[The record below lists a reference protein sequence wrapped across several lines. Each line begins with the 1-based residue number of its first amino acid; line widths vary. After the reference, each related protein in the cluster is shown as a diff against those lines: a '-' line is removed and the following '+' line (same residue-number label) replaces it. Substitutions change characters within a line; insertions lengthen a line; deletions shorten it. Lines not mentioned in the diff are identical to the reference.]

1 MKKIYY
7 PILCL
12 AGLLGTTACDD
23 FLEDKS
29 PSVLTSEDVFK
40 YEETAN
46 AALIGVYE
54 AWRAA
59 CQAQFFGDGVYYA
72 ADVCGSDIERHPEK
86 FANQPARH
94 YPECFY
100 QNGTFTNQYNLLGY
114 ITETGGPYYHGF
126 AVVAPANIIIGQTK
140 DLKDVKQAL
149 ADGIPNTASQMY
161 GEAVCARAAAYREM
175 VRIMGDVPYVT
186 SDLITDNLVSRYAIY
201 DKLIAELEKVIPV
214 MYRVGE
220 NSSMTKNKFSRTFA
234 EGMVARLCLDAA
246 GYQTRRNDMTYYYGN
261 EAEDVLEGDV
271 VRFEDLGT
279 PNSSANAS
287 YGRPDRWRQYVEKAK
302 KYFKEVIDN
311 PGSAKFYTT
320 DPRKDGAKGQ
330 KFDNPYQYFFQQMN
344 NLEYADESIY
354 EYAMTQGVGNDAR
367 PYSFGR
373 VSSGGGSNNFPCKA
387 YGQGRIN
394 PAFYWGVFDPQD
406 KRRDVSVCVTG
417 STGKGSEKLIPFT
430 PSSKSDGGGLTLNKW
445 DENRMANPYAVKNR
459 QSGINGPYMR
469 MAEIYLGYA
478 EACAWLGQDGEAKT
492 YLALV
497 RERSFPA
504 GKANTDAFIASRGSM
519 LKAVVDE
526 RGFEFAGEGDRRWTL
541 IRTGLIG
548 DAIKNI
554 KELTAKMIDGLETNG
569 YYQFDNGNVI
579 SAYVWTKLVDAKGKY
594 GYRLT
599 TQCPEGME
607 DDPVLFPGWRGQ
619 NDDWGTAGLKS
630 GVTEAN
636 VEKNLTAGDNTNL
649 AIKGLFT
656 YIDPAGAEAAALEA
670 DGYTKEEY
678 GAQLVTNKDEYLKY
692 LFLDYDYQSAPVY
705 LWPLTPNTILTSKG
719 AITNG
724 YGFKQ
729 E

>member
-1 MKKIYY
+1 MKKIYI
-7 PILCL
+7 PILCV
-12 AGLLGTTACDD
+12 AGLFSTTACDD
-23 FLEDKS
+23 FLDGKS
-29 PSVLTSEDVFK
+29 PSAVTPNEVFN

-59 CQAQFFGDGVYYA
+59 CQSQFFGDGVYYA

-86 FANQPARH
+86 FSNQPNRH

-114 ITETGGPYYHGF
+114 ITETGGPYTLGF
-126 AVVAPANIIIGQTK
+126 AVIAPANSIISNVRDMT
-140 DLKDVKQAL
+140 DVKKAL
-149 ADGIPNTASQMY
+149 EEGIPNTASQMY
-161 GEAVCARAAAYREM
+161 GEAVCARATAYRELI
-175 VRIMGDVPYVT
+175 RTLGDVPLATPDEAEDV
-186 SDLITDNLVSRYAIY
+186 LVSRYVIY
-201 DKLIAELEKVIPV
+201 DQLIDELEKVIPA

-220 NSSMTKNKFSRTFA
+220 NSNMTKNKFSRTYA
-234 EGMVARLCLDAA
+234 EGLVARLCLDAA
-246 GYQTRRNDMTYYYGN
+246 GYQTRRDNFNYVYDDGT
-261 EAEDVLEGDV
+261 AVQ
-271 VRFEDLGT
+271 FEDKGT
-279 PNSSANAS
+279 NAS
-287 YGRPDRWRQYVEKAK
+287 AGAKYGRPDRWKSYVEKAK

-354 EYAMTQGVGNDAR
+354 EYAMTQGTGNDAR

-373 VSSGGGSNNFPCKA
+373 VSSGGGSNAFPCKA

-394 PAFYWGVFDPQD
+394 PAFYWGMFDPQD

-417 STGKGSEKLIPFT
+417 STGKGAEKLISFNPG
-430 PSSKSDGGGLTLNKW
+430 SKSDGGGLTLNKW
-445 DENRMANPYAVKNR
+445 DENRMANPFAVKQR
-459 QSGINGPYMR
+459 TSGINGPYMR

-478 EACAWLGQDGEAKT
+478 EACAWLGQDGEAKP

-554 KELTAKMIDGLETNG
+554 KELTAKMIDGLETQG
-569 YYQFDNGNVI
+569 YYTFENGNQI
-579 SAYVWTKLVDAKGKY
+579 SAYVWTKLVNAKDSV

-599 TQCPEGME
+599 TQCPEGKE
-607 DDPVLFPGWRGQ
+607 DNPILFPGWRGQ
-619 NDDWGTAGLKS
+619 NDDWAAAGVKS

-636 VEKNLTAGDNTNL
+636 VEKNLTAGELTNL

-656 YIDPAGAEAAALEA
+656 YIDPAGAEATALEA
-670 DGYTKEEY
+670 NGYTKVEY
-678 GAQLVTNKDEYLKY
+678 GAQLVSNKDEYLKY
-692 LFLDYDYQSAPVY
+692 LFLDYDYESAPVY
-705 LWPLTPNTILTSKG
+705 LWPLTPNTILTSGG
-719 AITNG
+719 AISNG

-729 E
+729 K

>member
-1 MKKIYY
+1 MKKIYI
-7 PILCL
+7 PILCV
-12 AGLLGTTACDD
+12 AGLFSTTACDD
-23 FLEDKS
+23 FLDGKS
-29 PSVLTSEDVFK
+29 PSAVTPNEVFN

-59 CQAQFFGDGVYYA
+59 CQSQFFGDGVYYA

-86 FANQPARH
+86 FSNQPNRH

-114 ITETGGPYYHGF
+114 ITETGGPYTLGF
-126 AVVAPANIIIGQTK
+126 AVIAPANSIISNVRDMT
-140 DLKDVKQAL
+140 DVKKAL
-149 ADGIPNTASQMY
+149 EEGTPNTASQMY
-161 GEAVCARAAAYREM
+161 GEAVCARATAYRELI
-175 VRIMGDVPYVT
+175 RTLGDVPLATPDEAEDV
-186 SDLITDNLVSRYAIY
+186 LVSRYVIY
-201 DKLIAELEKVIPV
+201 DQLIDELEKVIPA

-220 NSSMTKNKFSRTFA
+220 NSNMTKNKFSRTYA
-234 EGMVARLCLDAA
+234 EGLVARLCLDAA
-246 GYQTRRNDMTYYYGN
+246 GYQTRRDNFNYVYDDGT
-261 EAEDVLEGDV
+261 AVQ
-271 VRFEDLGT
+271 FEDKGT
-279 PNSSANAS
+279 NAS
-287 YGRPDRWRQYVEKAK
+287 AGAKYGRPDRWKSYVEKAK

-354 EYAMTQGVGNDAR
+354 EYAMTQGTGNDAR

-373 VSSGGGSNNFPCKA
+373 VSSGGGSNAFPCKA

-394 PAFYWGVFDPQD
+394 PAFYWGMFDPQD

-417 STGKGSEKLIPFT
+417 STGKGAEKLIPFN
-430 PSSKSDGGGLTLNKW
+430 PGSKSDGGGLTLNKW
-445 DENRMANPYAVKNR
+445 DENRMTNPFAVKQR
-459 QSGINGPYMR
+459 TSGINGPYMR
-469 MAEIYLGYA
+469 MAEVYLGYA
-478 EACAWLGQDGEAKT
+478 EACAWLGQDGEAKP

-554 KELTAKMIDGLETNG
+554 KELTAKMIDGLETQG
-569 YYQFDNGNVI
+569 YYTFENGNQI
-579 SAYVWTKLVDAKGKY
+579 SAYVWTKLVNAKDSV

-599 TQCPEGME
+599 TQCPEGKE
-607 DDPVLFPGWRGQ
+607 DNPILFPGWRGQ
-619 NDDWGTAGLKS
+619 NDDWAAAGVKS

-636 VEKNLTAGDNTNL
+636 VEKNLTAGELTNL

-656 YIDPAGAEAAALEA
+656 YIDPAGAEATVLEA
-670 DGYTKEEY
+670 NGYTKVEY
-678 GAQLVTNKDEYLKY
+678 GAQLVSNKDEYLKY
-692 LFLDYDYQSAPVY
+692 LFLDYDYESAPVY
-705 LWPLTPNTILTSKG
+705 LWPLTPNTILTSGG
-719 AITNG
+719 AISNG

-729 E
+729 K

>member
-1 MKKIYY
+1 MKKIYI
-7 PILCL
+7 PILCV
-12 AGLLGTTACDD
+12 AGLLGTTAFDD
-23 FLEDKS
+23 FLDGKS
-29 PSVLTSEDVFK
+29 PSVPTPDEIFN

-59 CQAQFFGDGVYYA
+59 CQSQFFGDGVYYA

-86 FANQPARH
+86 FSNQPNRH
-94 YPECFY
+94 YPESFY
-100 QNGTFTNQYNLLGY
+100 QNGIYTNQYNLLGY
-114 ITETGGPYYHGF
+114 ITETGGPYTLGF
-126 AVVAPANIIIGQTK
+126 AVIAPANNIISNVR
-140 DLKDVKQAL
+140 DMADVKKAL
-149 ADGIPNTASQMY
+149 EEGAPNTASQMY
-161 GEAVCARAAAYREM
+161 GEAVCARATAYRELIR
-175 VRIMGDVPYVT
+175 VLGDVPLATPDEAEDV
-186 SDLITDNLVSRYAIY
+186 LVSRYVIY
-201 DKLIAELEKVIPV
+201 DQLIDELEKVIPV

-220 NSSMTKNKFSRTFA
+220 NSNMTKNKFSRTYA
-234 EGMVARLCLDAA
+234 EGLVARLCLDAA
-246 GYQTRRNDMTYYYGN
+246 GYQTRRDNFNYVYDDGT
-261 EAEDVLEGDV
+261 AVQ
-271 VRFEDLGT
+271 FEDKGT
-279 PNSSANAS
+279 NAS
-287 YGRPDRWRQYVEKAK
+287 AGAKYGRPDRWKSYVEKAK

-330 KFDNPYQYFFQQMN
+330 KFGNPYQYFFQQMN

-354 EYAMTQGVGNDAR
+354 EYAMTQGTGNDAR

-373 VSSGGGSNNFPCKA
+373 VSSGGGSNAFPCKA

-394 PAFYWGVFDPQD
+394 PAFYWGMFDPQD

-417 STGKGSEKLIPFT
+417 STGKGAEKLIPFN
-430 PSSKSDGGGLTLNKW
+430 PGSKCDGGGLTLNKW
-445 DENRMANPYAVKNR
+445 DENRMTNPFAVKQR
-459 QSGINGPYMR
+459 TSGINGPYMR
-469 MAEIYLGYA
+469 MAEVYLGYA
-478 EACAWLGQDGEAKT
+478 EACAWLGQDGEAKP

-554 KELTAKMIDGLETNG
+554 KELTAKMIDGLETQG
-569 YYQFDNGNVI
+569 YYTFENGNQI
-579 SAYVWTKLVDAKGKY
+579 SAYVWTKLVNAKDSV

-599 TQCPEGME
+599 TQCPEGKE
-607 DDPVLFPGWRGQ
+607 DNPILFPGWRGQ
-619 NDDWGTAGLKS
+619 NDDWATAGVKS
-630 GVTEAN
+630 GVTEAD
-636 VEKNLTAGDNTNL
+636 VEKNLTAGDLTNL

-656 YIDPAGAEAAALEA
+656 YIDPAGAEATALEA
-670 DGYTKEEY
+670 NGYTKEEY
-678 GAQLVTNKDEYLKY
+678 GAQLVSNKDEYLKY
-692 LFLDYDYQSAPVY
+692 LFLDYDFESAPVY
-705 LWPLTPNTILTSKG
+705 LWPLTPNTILTSGG

-729 E
+729 K